1 MRKYLLIIPILLLTF
16 GCQRKIEVN
25 DDVNNYVKDNSYE
38 VISNRVDSLITNLL
52 IVSNQKSED
61 EFIYYVKAI
70 LLNEERFTSEEM
82 NTIYRK
88 LNMGYRFEFNSF
100 GYTNDDYEDDL
111 KEIFNIANN
120 KKE

>member
-1 MRKYLLIIPILLLTF
+1 MKKYWLIVPLLLLAF
-16 GCQRKIEVN
+16 GCQKNIVVDEN
-25 DDVNNYVKDNSYE
+25 INNFVKDNSYD
-38 VISNRVDSLITNLL
+38 VVSNRVDSLITNLL